1 VHGYISSQ
9 EFDVEAYLGIVRG
22 KFGFSNSLFHAPSAI
37 HVFSYVKAGAL
48 AGLTALAYILPLRY

>member
-37 HVFSYVKAGAL
+37 YVFSCGKAVAL
-48 AGLTALAYILPLRY
+48 AGLTALAYILRLLY